1 MDNQIGWCMFTLA
14 FACSHNHCI
23 DLWVAECTIVVEFD
37 LQDSSWFLGNF
48 MFPKFSMNHKNG
60 CKLDCIA
67 SEIEGLMF
75 AKCSEDCTDIHWR
88 KRQNLSR
95 DMYWQVEP
103 HSDTQCSGNKVKVFA
118 KSPERNLKY
127 ILNDP
132 NFCANL
138 RLLLLIPF
146 HFHQFHHNKPSLL
159 WASKVLAKP

>member
-1 MDNQIGWCMFTLA
+1 MFTLA

-103 HSDTQCSGNKVKVFA
+103 
-118 KSPERNLKY
+118 RN
-127 ILNDP
+127 
-132 NFCANL
+132 
-138 RLLLLIPF
+138 
-146 HFHQFHHNKPSLL
+146 
-159 WASKVLAKP
+159 VLAIRWRFSPKVQKETWSISSTILISVQILDCFYWFLFTFTNFTTTNPHFCGPLKCLQSPRRVIRESNSI